1 MLNEMDGVGVRVGA
15 SKETK
20 RVAAAECN
28 AGGVESADASGPD
41 VKVGSDNARTNSH
54 EYVSQLLF
62 LNRDL
67 PKFKQ
72 SMLVSNKAGC

>member
-1 MLNEMDGVGVRVGA
+1 MDGVGVRVGV
-15 SKETK
+15 SKEKT

-28 AGGVESADASGPD
+28 AGVESDDASGTE

>member
-28 AGGVESADASGPD
+28 GTGADSDDASGSE
-41 VKVGSDNARTNSH
+41 VKVGRIRSH
-54 EYVSQLLF
+54 P
-62 LNRDL
+62 NI
-67 PKFKQ
+67 
-72 SMLVSNKAGC
+72 